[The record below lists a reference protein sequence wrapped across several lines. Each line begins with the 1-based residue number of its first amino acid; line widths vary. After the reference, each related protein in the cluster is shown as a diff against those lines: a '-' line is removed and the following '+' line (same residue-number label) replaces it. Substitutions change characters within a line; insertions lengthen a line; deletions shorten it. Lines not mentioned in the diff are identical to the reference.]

1 MEGVLERIEARYADL
16 TASEKQVA
24 EWLGKGINKVAF
36 QTVSQL
42 ANDSRVS
49 EATII
54 RFARKLGYDNYPA
67 LQHDV
72 QLALQRKFSLGD
84 KFHES
89 ISNVSQNELLARA
102 YHTEAKNLSTTYD
115 GLDEKTFYRC
125 VSLLRDARRVAVV
138 GFRASYGVAAYLTF
152 TLNLVRPHVSQIQLS
167 LDNIHD
173 QLLDYSNQDVLIAF
187 SLSRPAR
194 KTVEVV
200 KEAKQHYGMSIL
212 AITDSRFSP
221 LGELGDLVMVAATD
235 GTFNSYT
242 GVMSLCHTLL
252 ESVASS
258 LRDSAESRLRQLDQ
272 RNTEDVFLR

>member
-1 MEGVLERIEARYADL
+1 MERVLQRIETHYADL
-16 TASEKQVA
+16 TAAEKRIA

-42 ANDSRVS
+42 ASDTSVS

-67 LQHDV
+67 LQYDV
-72 QLALQRKFSLGD
+72 QLALQRQFSLGD

-89 ISNVSQNELLARA
+89 ISNISQQGLLARA
-102 YHTEAKNLSTTYD
+102 YHTEARNLSTTYES
-115 GLDEKTFYRC
+115 LDESTFHNCITLIRE
-125 VSLLRDARRVAVV
+125 ARRVAVV
-138 GFRASYGVAAYLTF
+138 GFRASYGIAAYLSF
-152 TLNLVRPHVSQIQLS
+152 TLNLVRPYVNQVQLS
-167 LDNIHD
+167 LDNVHD
-173 QLLDYSNQDVLIAF
+173 QLLDYSKEDVLIAF

-194 KTVEVV
+194 KTIEVV
-200 KEAKQHYGMSIL
+200 KEAKEHYGMSIL

-221 LGELGDLVMVAATD
+221 LGELGDVVLVAATE
-235 GTFNSYT
+235 GTFNSYV
-242 GVMSLCHTLL
+242 GIMSLCHTLL

-272 RNTEDVFLR
+272 RNAEDVFLR